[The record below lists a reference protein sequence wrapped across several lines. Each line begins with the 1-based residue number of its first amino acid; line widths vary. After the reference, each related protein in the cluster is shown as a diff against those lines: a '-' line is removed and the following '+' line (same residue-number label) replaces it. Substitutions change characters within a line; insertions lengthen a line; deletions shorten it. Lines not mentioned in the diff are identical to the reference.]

1 MRITAKTRFPHPVL
15 SPNTGDYISD
25 EFSFSM
31 DIQVMENRSTGAVTL
46 EHTITLTEP
55 NIRDLIES
63 NKATVGCFIKCGD
76 TFFTSLKTMAWPSG
90 VSDFQPGLLLN
101 RVTFQP
107 IIWLKTDIHEW
118 NAETIHP
125 EFQPPIS
132 LSAGEIL
139 AIGEQ
144 LVISVGQAK
153 LKPIESIFDLVKSE
167 KLSDGQIKIELNSN
181 QISIQ
186 VSTKT
191 FNTIAQL
198 REQRD
203 GKTILLNAIYL
214 PSVMEVLDILRQ
226 GEDEYES
233 YRWYQPFIAIC
244 DDKGVRLEE
253 NMSILSAAQLLLEYP
268 GRHLDTLSGE

>member
-1 MRITAKTRFPHPVL
+1 MRITEKTRFPHPVL
-15 SPNTGDYISD
+15 SPNTGDYISG
-25 EFSFSM
+25 EFSM
-31 DIQVMENRSTGAVTL
+31 AIQVMENRSTGSVTL

-55 NIRDLIES
+55 NICALIES

-76 TFFTSLKTMAWPSG
+76 TFFTSLRTMSWPSG

-107 IIWLKTDIHEW
+107 IIWLKTDIPEW

-125 EFQPPIS
+125 EFQPPVS
-132 LSAGEIL
+132 LNIGGIL
-139 AIGEQ
+139 AIGDQ

-167 KLSDGQIKIELNSN
+167 SLSDGQIKVELNNN

-186 VSTKT
+186 VATTT
-191 FNTIAQL
+191 FNAIAQL

-203 GKTILLNAIYL
+203 GKTILLNSIYL
-214 PSVMEVLDILRQ
+214 PAVMEVLDNLRQ
-226 GEDEYES
+226 SENEYES
-233 YRWYQPFIAIC
+233 YRWHQPFLAKC
-244 DDKGVRLEE
+244 DDKGIQIEDS
-253 NMSILSAAQLLLEYP
+253 MSILSAAQLLLEYP
-268 GRHLDTLSGE
+268 GRHLGTLTGE